1 MLVTLPGMFVLA
13 AIDALCSGAEPCCC
27 TLREVKKLRM
37 RLACDLFAVAE
48 KPPPPWHWPRLPP
61 PRRRD
66 GAGTEKGTPGAG
78 TRSSGGGAGSSSL
91 DSASSRKRGRE
102 TSDDG
107 RDSNGNNFDRDD
119 GDDNDDSSK
128 KRVVLQQD
136 LVALQQAVQK
146 AEKAFKRA
154 TDAHAKPLA
163 EADRKPALLAMVQC
177 RTALTLSKASVRK
190 KDSQILLLD
199 AKIERARRTP
209 DQVDQAKRAALKAS
223 QDRATWMADKRQ
235 EARDQRTREL
245 ASKTTGKKPVY
256 YGNDARG
263 IGPCGIGRAGVRGGV
278 RCSVPTSAKLV
289 KHPFDSK
296 RMVDPK
302 TAQWA
307 QWNFEVCCLCP
318 VTRSNVHI

>member
-48 KPPPPWHWPRLPP
+48 KPPPPWHWPR
-61 PRRRD
+61 RRG
-66 GAGTEKGTPGAG
+66 GAGTDKRMPGAG
-78 TRSSGGGAGSSSL
+78 SRSSGGGVGSSSL

-107 RDSNGNNFDRDD
+107 RDSNGNNSDRDD
-119 GDDNDDSSK
+119 GDDNDDSYK
-128 KRVVLQQD
+128 ERVVLQQD